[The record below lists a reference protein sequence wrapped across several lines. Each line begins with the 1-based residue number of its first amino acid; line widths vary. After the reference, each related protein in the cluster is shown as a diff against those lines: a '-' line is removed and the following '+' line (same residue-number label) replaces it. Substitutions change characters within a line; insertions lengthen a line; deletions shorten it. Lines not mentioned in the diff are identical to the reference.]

1 MRARTLRRLSILLLT
16 ASALSAAGAQDDR
29 LASRFQSP
37 TLDRL
42 RATITAARDR
52 DLPVAPL
59 IDKAMEGATKHA
71 PPARIEAAVEALF
84 KRLDASRAALAP
96 SPTDADVKSGADAL
110 AVGVPSDALR
120 SIRVL
125 RPGRSVAVP
134 LGVLAQ
140 LVSQGVPVA
149 RASTMVEDLLR
160 RGATAEQLVAL
171 NDSLRSDV
179 VAGLSPEAALD
190 VRMRGLTAVLAP
202 AGAAAGAGA
211 AADGFNTASCKGCRP
226 P

>member
-1 MRARTLRRLSILLLT
+1 MRMRALARVAVLLLAT
-16 ASALSAAGAQDDR
+16 SALSAARAQDDR
-29 LASRFQSP
+29 LASRFDGS
-37 TLDRL
+37 TLDHL
-42 RATITAARDR
+42 RATIAAARDR
-52 DLPVAPL
+52 NLPIAPL
-59 IDKAMEGATKHA
+59 VDKAMEGATKHA
-71 PPARIEAAVEALF
+71 PPPRIEAAVNALF
-84 KRLDASRAALAP
+84 KRLDASRQALAP

-120 SIRVL
+120 SIRIL

-171 NDSLRSDV
+171 NDSVRSDV

-202 AGAAAGAGA
+202 PGATTGSAAGLA
-211 AADGFNTASCKGCRP
+211 AEACKGCRP
-226 P
+226 